1 MAVCAWGLAPS
12 EFWQLSP
19 AEFWRIYE
27 RKRPRDPER
36 DFAGSLTLA
45 DVKRMREAMREP
57 LRRK

>member
-1 MAVCAWGLAPS
+1 MPPS